1 MFFQLA
7 PSILFALSHLVV
19 EVDEQCGG
27 GDPDDDESGPVVVV
41 DGVDRVLAEP
51 GHSGVKNII
60 GRNASKKYPE
70 KKETLLKICRFSL
83 VFFLH
88 KK

>member
-7 PSILFALSHLVV
+7 PSILFAPSHLVV

-27 GDPDDDESGPVVVV
+27 GDPDDDEAGPVVVV

-60 GRNASKKYPE
+60 ARNASKKYPGIKRNIIE
-70 KKETLLKICRFSL
+70 NL
-83 VFFLH
+83 
-88 KK
+88 